1 MNEKINWADLRKAVV
16 NRSNAPEK
24 DVTLFLNALTQAVK
38 EGLKEDGMVRMNG
51 LGTFSV
57 KAVAE
62 RKSVDVNTGNE
73 IVIPGY
79 NKVSFAPEAAMKD
92 ITDHI
97 SPNAEA
103 PKPTA
108 VSEKVDEAE
117 DPMKKIGEQATEIL
131 GILAE
136 LHEMD
141 KEGQEEPEV
150 PEVQEVQEEA
160 EEPVEPE
167 ETETPEITET
177 EEATEE
183 EEEEPE
189 ETPEDPVE
197 PVEPVETVEPEE
209 PTEDELGDTTR
220 PWMIASLCLLV
231 LAIAMAIL
239 FLTRGAAIRQWL
251 YSPRSE
257 QVERPTTPARTAEP
271 KNTAPAEK
279 VEVVTPTKEVQKAGL
294 PRRVY
299 TEWKD
304 TVQLNPGSRLTL
316 LAQRNYGVKDLW
328 VFIYEANQDRLPSPN
343 HIQIGESI
351 YIPKLA
357 PEWCD
362 LSNEQV
368 VATIDSLKNVYKDK

>member
-38 EGLKEDGMVRMNG
+38 KGLKEHGMVRMNG

-92 ITDHI
+92 ITNHI
-97 SPNAEA
+97 VPNAEA
-103 PKPTA
+103 PKPQPA
-108 VSEKVDEAE
+108 APAEDEDEAE

-141 KEGQEEPEV
+141 KEGQEVSEV
-150 PEVQEVQEEA
+150 LEVLEVSEVLEGS
-160 EEPVEPE
+160 EVLEVSEGS
-167 ETETPEITET
+167 
-177 EEATEE
+177 EE

-189 ETPEDPVE
+189 ES
-197 PVEPVETVEPEE
+197 VEPEE

-231 LAIAMAIL
+231 LAITMAIL

-257 QVERPTTPARTAEP
+257 QVERPTTPAQTAEP
-271 KNTAPAEK
+271 KNTVPAEK
-279 VEVVTPTKEVQKAGL
+279 VEVVAPTEEVQKAGL